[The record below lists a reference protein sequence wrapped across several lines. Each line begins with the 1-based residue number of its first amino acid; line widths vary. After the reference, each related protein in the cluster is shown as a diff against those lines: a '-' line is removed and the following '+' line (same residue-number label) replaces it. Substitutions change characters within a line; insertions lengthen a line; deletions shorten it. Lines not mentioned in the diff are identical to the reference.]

1 MKVVCEF
8 CGGSLNPKTQGAYKQ
23 VLCWLEPGKSSG
35 AKLVAD
41 AAGWAHP
48 VCIEIETRKRKGQT
62 SQEES
67 LF

>member
-8 CGGSLNPKTQGAYKQ
+8 CGENLNPKAAYRQ

-35 AKLVAD
+35 AKLIAD

-48 VCIEIETRKRKGQT
+48 VCIEVEMKKRKGQST
-62 SQEES
+62 QEES

>member
-8 CGGSLNPKTQGAYKQ
+8 CGESFNPKTQGAYKQ

-35 AKLVAD
+35 AKLVTD
-41 AAGWAHP
+41 AAGWAHNI
-48 VCIEIETRKRKGQT
+48 CIDVQTKKRKGQST
-62 SQEES
+62 QDES